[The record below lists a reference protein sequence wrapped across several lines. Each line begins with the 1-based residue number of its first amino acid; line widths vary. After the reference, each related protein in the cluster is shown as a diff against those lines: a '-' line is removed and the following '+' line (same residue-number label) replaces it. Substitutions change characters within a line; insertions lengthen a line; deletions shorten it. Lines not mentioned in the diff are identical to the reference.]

1 MPPIYALDNLI
12 TVLHAIIITVQ
23 LKHILQNAMG
33 ILTQLGLLSVNCKK
47 NCHNWLFFLRFYC
60 TCKFKFNSNH
70 GIRVQP

>member
-47 NCHNWLFFLRFYC
+47 NCHNWLYFSKVLLYM
-60 TCKFKFNSNH
+60 
-70 GIRVQP
+70 